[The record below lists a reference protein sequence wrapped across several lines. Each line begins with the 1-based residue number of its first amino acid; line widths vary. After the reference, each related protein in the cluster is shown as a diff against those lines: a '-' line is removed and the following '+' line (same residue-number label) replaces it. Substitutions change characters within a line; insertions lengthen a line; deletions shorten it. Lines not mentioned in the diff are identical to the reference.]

1 MPHLLLVPKIYTD
14 SLSLSTTVWPARSD
28 IRLQSKYCSEMIT
41 DRSMVEVS
49 LVFGKTEWK
58 LSQQESNFWHPQ
70 TWRIDHLTNLKLFWP
85 KQLIPKQILLVGNK
99 LYFNTC
105 NYYFLIKYKMCT
117 GESTKIKPYKKLTI
131 HDNWYHEFRW
141 MKVFSFKYLRY
152 KIFMK
157 YRSYCIC

>member
-1 MPHLLLVPKIYTD
+1 MPHLLLVLRIYTD

-28 IRLQSKYCSEMIT
+28 IRLQSKYCTEMIT

-85 KQLIPKQILLVGNK
+85 KQILLVGNK

-105 NYYFLIKYKMCT
+105 NYYFLIIYLKCALVNPQKLNLTKNWQSTIIGTMNLDEWKYF
-117 GESTKIKPYKKLTI
+117 L
-131 HDNWYHEFRW
+131 
-141 MKVFSFKYLRY
+141 
-152 KIFMK
+152 
-157 YRSYCIC
+157 